1 MKQSIILNEDS
12 FRTFDNYVMKNQG
25 RLSWTY
31 EVERIHDRYKV
42 TLLNEDSVSLYHL
55 MRKIE
60 HKSLT

>member
-1 MKQSIILNEDS
+1 MKQSIILNADS
-12 FRTFDNYVMKNQG
+12 FRTFDNYVMRNQG

-42 TLLNEDSVSLYHL
+42 TLLNEKSVSLYQL

-60 HKSLT
+60 HKS

>member
-1 MKQSIILNEDS
+1 MKQSIILNADS
-12 FRTFDNYVMKNQG
+12 FKTFYNYVMRNQG

-42 TLLNEDSVSLYHL
+42 TLLNEKSVSLYQL

-60 HKSLT
+60 HKS

>member
-12 FRTFDNYVMKNQG
+12 FRTFDNYVMKNQN

-31 EVERIHDRYKV
+31 EVERIHDRYKI
-42 TLLNEDSVSLYHL
+42 TLLNEDSVSLYQL

>member
-31 EVERIHDRYKV
+31 EVERIHDRYKI
-42 TLLNEDSVSLYHL
+42 TLLNEKSVSLYHL

>member
-12 FRTFDNYVMKNQG
+12 FRTFDNYVMKNQS

-31 EVERIHDRYKV
+31 EVERIHDRYKI
-42 TLLNEDSVSLYHL
+42 TLLNEKSVSLYQL

>member
-31 EVERIHDRYKV
+31 EVERIHDRYKI
-42 TLLNEDSVSLYHL
+42 TLLNEGSVSLYHL

>member
-1 MKQSIILNEDS
+1 MKQSIILNADS

-42 TLLNEDSVSLYHL
+42 TLLNEKSVSLYQL

-60 HKSLT
+60 HKS